1 MLTLSKSV
9 LFSCLNSFDAVS
21 VHCEYCARLM
31 FKTTVVANKYL
42 ETQTGGFIFV
52 KLFNCD
58 SMCVRVDVDTYR
70 AYGLILQ
77 QSREPY

>member
-1 MLTLSKSV
+1 
-9 LFSCLNSFDAVS
+9 
-21 VHCEYCARLM
+21 M

-52 KLFNCD
+52 KLLNCD

-70 AYGLILQ
+70 AYGLILL
-77 QSREPY
+77 QSREPYLHA